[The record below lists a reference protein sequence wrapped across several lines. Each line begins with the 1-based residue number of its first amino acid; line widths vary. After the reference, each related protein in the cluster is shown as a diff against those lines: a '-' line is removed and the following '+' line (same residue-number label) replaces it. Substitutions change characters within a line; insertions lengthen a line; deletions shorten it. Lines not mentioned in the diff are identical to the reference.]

1 MQKSIRSICSI
12 ALAGMV
18 ASSGCEPA
26 SISEARDQLGRG
38 GERIAEYVIPV
49 VRDTFDVES
58 LLDSA
63 VVTVTPD
70 SLLGV
75 KLDSRNLVY
84 GIGFFA
90 PLVSFLDSVP
100 IVAFQEMVQNE
111 DLDQLDF
118 GDIEDVV
125 RQVDFNDA
133 RLRLN
138 VANTGDIAAVLVDF
152 NLAVA
157 ELDASGQL
165 PLPPVYQPLGSPI
178 LVPIAEP
185 GSNSLRVAANS
196 DTSFTVQSGP
206 LVNLLVHMVLDGKR
220 TALVGAGTLT
230 TDSPTGQIAASD
242 VISLQIE
249 LIAVLDFTVPD
260 TGVVFTKNLT
270 QDGLGIDSDE
280 VPLLLERV
288 QRAEVSTDVLNTLP
302 FGIDLDIALAPG
314 DLGEDDVF
322 ANPDAVVI
330 SNITV
335 DTSVVDLVGQLV
347 SGQSTTALIT
357 LIGDEVGPLLGDTF
371 TASVRVRIMGALTS
385 GRRGIVHAGASAL
398 LDSEARIELRLGAS
412 Q

>member
-1 MQKSIRSICSI
+1 
-12 ALAGMV
+12 MV
-18 ASSGCEPA
+18 SSSGCEPA

-75 KLDSRNLVY
+75 KLDSRSLVY
-84 GIGFFA
+84 GVGFFA
-90 PLVSFLDSVP
+90 PSVSFLDSVP

-138 VANTGDIAAVLVDF
+138 VANTGDITAVLVDF

-165 PLPPVYQPLGSPI
+165 PLPPAYQPLGSPI

-185 GSNSLRVAANS
+185 GSNSLSVAANS
-196 DTSFTVQSGP
+196 DTSFTIQSGP

-270 QDGLGIDSDE
+270 QDGLGIDSVE

-288 QRAEVSTDVLNTLP
+288 QRADVSTDVLNNLP
-302 FGIDLDIALAPG
+302 FGIDLDIAFAPG
-314 DLGEDDVF
+314 DLADEDVF

-335 DTSVVDLVGQLV
+335 DTSVVNLVGRLV

-357 LIGDEVGPLLGDTF
+357 LVGDEVGPLLRDTF
-371 TASVRVRIMGALTS
+371 TASVRVRITGALTS